1 MIVSDIKH
9 ISRQAALSP
18 GLQKAIDFL
27 RSPDLQTLPDGRVE
41 IDGDRVFA
49 LVQRYETT
57 WAATPKFE
65 CHRNYID
72 IQFILSGEEII
83 GWAPADQM
91 EITAAYDAGKDI
103 SFGTVAKG
111 QWTPVHL
118 QAGQMAVL
126 YPEDGHAPKL
136 ALRNP
141 STVMK
146 IVVKVG
152 V

>member
-1 MIVSDIKH
+1 MIVSDLSH
-9 ISRQAALSP
+9 ISRQVALSAN
-18 GLQKAIDFL
+18 LKKAFDFL
-27 RSPDLQTLPDGRVE
+27 RSPGLQALPDGRVE

-49 LVQRYETT
+49 LVQRFETK

-65 CHRNYID
+65 CHQKYID

-83 GWAPADQM
+83 GWAPLERM
-91 EITAAYDAGKDI
+91 EITVAYEADKDI

-136 ALRNP
+136 ALRSP
-141 STVMK
+141 SAVMK

>member
-1 MIVSDIKH
+1 MIVSDLSH
-9 ISRQAALSP
+9 ISRQVALSP
-18 GLQKAIDFL
+18 NLQKAFDFL
-27 RSPDLQTLPDGRVE
+27 RSPGLQALPDGRVE

-49 LVQRYETT
+49 LVQRFETK

-65 CHRNYID
+65 CHQKYID
-72 IQFILSGEEII
+72 IQFVLSGEEII
-83 GWAPADQM
+83 GWASVERM
-91 EITAAYDAGKDI
+91 EITVAYDAGKDI

-126 YPEDGHAPKL
+126 YPEDGHAPKM

-141 STVMK
+141 SAVMK

>member
-1 MIVSDIKH
+1 MIVSDLNN
-9 ISRQAALSP
+9 ISRQAAPSP
-18 GLQKAIDFL
+18 NLQKAIHFL
-27 RSPDLQTLPDGRVE
+27 RSPDIQMLPDGRVE
-41 IDGDRVFA
+41 IDGERVFA
-49 LVQRYETT
+49 LVQRFQTK
-57 WAATPKFE
+57 WVATPKFE
-65 CHRNYID
+65 CHKKYID

-83 GWAPADQM
+83 GWAPAELM

-126 YPEDGHAPKL
+126 YPEDGHAPKM

-146 IVVKVG
+146 IVVKVM

>member
-1 MIVSDIKH
+1 MIVSDLDH
-9 ISRQAALSP
+9 IIRQAALSP
-18 GLQKAIDFL
+18 AFKKAIDFL
-27 RSPDLQTLPDGRVE
+27 RSPDIQMLPDGRVE

-49 LVQRYETT
+49 MVQRFATKWT
-57 WAATPKFE
+57 ATPKFE
-65 CHRNYID
+65 CHRKYID
-72 IQFILSGEEII
+72 IQFIVSGDEII
-83 GWAPADQM
+83 GWAPTEQM
-91 EITAAYDAGKDI
+91 EITAAYDPDKDI

-118 QAGQMAVL
+118 HAGQLAVL

>member
-1 MIVSDIKH
+1 MIVSDINH
-9 ISRQAALSP
+9 ISRQAASSP
-18 GLQKAIDFL
+18 NLKKAIDFL
-27 RSPDLQTLPDGRVE
+27 RSPDIHLLPDGRVE

-49 LVQRYETT
+49 LVQRFDTKWT
-57 WAATPKFE
+57 ATPKFE
-65 CHRNYID
+65 CHKNYID
-72 IQFILSGEEII
+72 IQFIVSGDEII
-83 GWAPADQM
+83 GWAPTELM

-111 QWTPVHL
+111 HWTPVHL
-118 QAGQMAVL
+118 HAGQMAVL
-126 YPEDGHAPKL
+126 YPEDGHAPKM

-141 STVMK
+141 SKVMK

>member
-1 MIVSDIKH
+1 MIVSDLKH

-18 GLQKAIDFL
+18 NLQKAIGFL
-27 RSPDLQTLPDGRVE
+27 RSPDLQMLPDGRVE

-49 LVQRYETT
+49 LVQRFETKWT
-57 WAATPKFE
+57 ATPKFE
-65 CHRNYID
+65 CHKKYID

-83 GWAPADQM
+83 GWAPTERM
-91 EITAAYDAGKDI
+91 EITAAYEAGKDI

-118 QAGQMAVL
+118 QAGQMAIL
-126 YPEDGHAPKL
+126 YPEDGHAPKM

-141 STVMK
+141 SKVMK
-146 IVVKVG
+146 IVVKVE

>member
-1 MIVSDIKH
+1 MIVSELNH

-18 GLQKAIDFL
+18 GLQKAFDFL
-27 RSPDLQTLPDGRVE
+27 RSPGLQMLPDGRVE

-49 LVQRYETT
+49 LVQRFETK
-57 WAATPKFE
+57 WVASPKFE
-65 CHRNYID
+65 CHKKYID

-83 GWAPADQM
+83 GWAPAERM
-91 EITAAYDAGKDI
+91 EITAAFDAGKDI

-136 ALRNP
+136 ALRSP
-141 STVMK
+141 SAVMK
-146 IVVKVG
+146 IVVKVE

>member
-1 MIVSDIKH
+1 MIVSDLNH
-9 ISRQAALSP
+9 ISRQAAPSP
-18 GLQKAIDFL
+18 NLQKAIHFL
-27 RSPDLQTLPDGRVE
+27 RSPDIQMLPDGRVE
-41 IDGDRVFA
+41 IDGERVFA
-49 LVQRYETT
+49 LVQRFQTK
-57 WAATPKFE
+57 WVATPKFE
-65 CHRNYID
+65 CHKKYID

-83 GWAPADQM
+83 GWAPAELM

-126 YPEDGHAPKL
+126 YPEDGHAPKM

-146 IVVKVG
+146 IVVKVM